1 MCCARVDSGRSSPAG
16 LAGPGRSGALLCST
30 GPGRSSR
37 AAGPAR
43 PARPAPTRA
52 RPPCPRG
59 QKGAERVT
67 ELTGERCRDGR
78 AALLA
83 GSLGG
88 ETLPS
93 WVPGRPVPAG
103 PRTPDPRGSQDAR
116 SHQGAGSPRPL
127 LRPAPPPAPPR
138 RHGGQSPQTAVDTG
152 LGRSLTSH
160 HPHEM
165 PSAPQCISFI
175 LIKKCFSPK
184 KKSFWK
190 SSAAGRCVC
199 ALALR
204 TAAPSQ
210 GGGTQGWHPRPG
222 GALSGAERPP
232 AARDSPASL

>member
-103 PRTPDPRGSQDAR
+103 PRTPGPIRVPGVLVLCCAR
-116 SHQGAGSPRPL
+116 HPPAG
-127 LRPAPPPAPPR
+127 APPQAWGAEPADCC
-138 RHGGQSPQTAVDTG
+138 RHRAWPK
-152 LGRSLTSH
+152 SH
-160 HPHEM
+160 IPHPHEM